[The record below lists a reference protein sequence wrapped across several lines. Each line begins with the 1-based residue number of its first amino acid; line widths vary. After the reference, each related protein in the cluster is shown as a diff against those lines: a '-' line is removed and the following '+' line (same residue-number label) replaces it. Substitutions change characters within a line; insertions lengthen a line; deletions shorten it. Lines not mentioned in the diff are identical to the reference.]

1 MIHKKTAPSG
11 AGGRTTPAPR
21 LNSKSDQVPRIGP
34 KDRRQMQMQRHG
46 YMFRIAMG
54 GLAIV
59 SWYMSIEVP
68 DSLAYSVAS
77 TCDGMALTWM
87 QAFLG
92 ACAIFDAVV
101 NDLLPMQWHWRW
113 ALRQR
118 HFIMVGMAFGFL
130 TQIFSALW
138 QGRPSGLEAYYSWL
152 AFMIMVAAFPD
163 AYQRLKDAK
172 CQTPNNS

>member
-1 MIHKKTAPSG
+1 MPDQITARETGDSAPDPNETVM
-11 AGGRTTPAPR
+11 RT
-21 LNSKSDQVPRIGP
+21 GP
-34 KDRRQMQMQRHG
+34 KDRRYIPAGRHG
-46 YMFRIAMG
+46 YMFRIYMG

-59 SWYMSIEVP
+59 SWYMSIWVS

-77 TCDGMALTWM
+77 TCDGMVMTWA
-87 QAFLG
+87 QAALG
-92 ACAIFDAVV
+92 AAAIIDAIV
-101 NDLLPMQWHWRW
+101 NDLMPPQWHWRP

-130 TQIFSALW
+130 TQIFSAVW
-138 QGRPSGLEAYYSWL
+138 QGRPSGLEAYYCL
-152 AFMIMVAAFPD
+152 NALMIMIAAFPD